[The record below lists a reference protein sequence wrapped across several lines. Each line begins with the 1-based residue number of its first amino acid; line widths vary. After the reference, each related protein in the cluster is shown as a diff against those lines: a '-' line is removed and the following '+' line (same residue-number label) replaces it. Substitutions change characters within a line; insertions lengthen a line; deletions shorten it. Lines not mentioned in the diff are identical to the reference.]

1 MSGFHPVNNDG
12 VNDLNENDD
21 HNVILIESDDDNDSN
36 NNNTNN
42 GITDHTNRGETA
54 AAAVS
59 ALTSSAGNSDSV
71 VCIDLEDEQP
81 GFDNGRISDD
91 DDNGVIIVGERPAE
105 PRQTV
110 TLHLPGGE
118 RLQINARETDQPMHR
133 SFEWQQDV
141 SEARRRLLRRRRRR
155 ARELFSRPR
164 EPNYYGY
171 TVPFSNDSPQPY
183 DRWNQPQGQTIS
195 QTEMDRAFE
204 AIRRRIAAYP
214 PAVRNAFDHAQSVR
228 EFVCMVR
235 ATSPVIFRERGPE
248 LVPLFEEYSRYAM
261 MNWAEGRIQSMQ
273 GPTGGRRRMRMRG
286 REAAPPLLP
295 SPRDLIPLNGHGETL
310 ADSLRHT
317 YFHIL
322 EGLYTGSYGYPGSGT
337 SGDGDNN
344 DYEEARTQSIID
356 MIQRLEETERDK
368 EIKAFMD
375 KTKGLQ
381 DEFHE
386 KARELPYGYS
396 CNFDTTPRV
405 KLKVTKTGDSETVM
419 VDDDEATSGKYME
432 VPVCTLCG
440 VELGV
445 GIPDDFEG
453 ISPEDRRETFEK
465 LVEKY
470 ECHCPYQSLMRPSQ
484 LDRDLSRR
492 TYIALCGHTFC
503 GRCYTRVNNAR
514 EKSKMPKRKLAML
527 KGSANPENYGP
538 RLCPAENCGKI
549 IRAKGKMRRVYF

>member
-1 MSGFHPVNNDG
+1 MSDSHHVNSEG

-21 HNVILIESDDDNDSN
+21 QDIILIESDDDEDRYN
-36 NNNTNN
+36 NNE
-42 GITDHTNRGETA
+42 ITDDTNRGEA
-54 AAAVS
+54 AATA
-59 ALTSSAGNSDSV
+59 ALTSSVGNSDSV

-81 GFDNGRISDD
+81 GSDNRRTSDNGNDNNDD
-91 DDNGVIIVGERPAE
+91 EDGVIIVGERSTE
-105 PRQTV
+105 PRRTV

-118 RLQINARETDQPMHR
+118 RLQINATETDQPMHR

-164 EPNYYGY
+164 GPDYYGY
-171 TVPFSNDSPQPY
+171 SVPFNNDSPQPY
-183 DRWNQPQGQTIS
+183 SRWDQSHS

-214 PAVRNAFDHAQSVR
+214 PAVRNAYDHAQSVR
-228 EFVCMVR
+228 EFVNMLR
-235 ATSPVIFRERGPE
+235 ATSPVLLRERGPE
-248 LVPLFEEYSRYAM
+248 LVSLFEEYTRYAM
-261 MNWAEGRIQSMQ
+261 MNWAESRVQRLQQS
-273 GPTGGRRRMRMRG
+273 PTGGVRTRRRRG
-286 REAAPPLLP
+286 GGGVAAPP
-295 SPRDLIPLNGHGETL
+295 RDLLPLNGHGETL

-322 EGLYTGSYGYPGSGT
+322 EGLYSGSYGYPGGGAP
-337 SGDGDNN
+337 GDDGND

-381 DEFHE
+381 EEFHE

-396 CNFDTTPRV
+396 CNFDITPRV

-419 VDDDEATSGKYME
+419 VDDEEATSGKYME

-453 ISPEDRRETFEK
+453 ISLEDRRETFEK

-514 EKSKMPKRKLAML
+514 EKSKMPKRKLTML
-527 KGSANPENYGP
+527 KGSANPDNYGP